1 MEGEAVA
8 SLQQEREEEEFLKA
22 VSSGHSSG
30 AEIDKNS
37 NSQRKVQDIEE
48 ALAHVEAVDNKM
60 VVRDGDINRRPK
72 HGSETKKLNMSGK
85 VIGRGRPGCQLVKPG
100 TSQDS
105 VRIPRA
111 NSYSSG
117 INWSRDSDSEVQQ
130 KSKTA
135 AYSPNNQLETNICTE
150 RRSLQNEDR
159 STGDKNLVCTQR
171 GVSKS
176 KKPDKVLGR
185 GLGRGLSHTKSSPE
199 VGKSEKNL
207 SVTKKSSEIPTG
219 IFNPVQSAGQTVC
232 GRGKIVVSPKD
243 NRLSPGTV
251 KNKSEEILGRG
262 HTISRYYDRRPGV
275 EQSKSREIQE
285 ETGALT
291 VQKLLDA
298 VKSLHKNELPQMPD
312 VIPRHN
318 PDSVYCEDEQSPSR

>member
-1 MEGEAVA
+1 MA
-8 SLQQEREEEEFLKA
+8 SLQQQREEEEFLKA

-30 AEIDKNS
+30 AEIDNS

-48 ALAHVEAVDNKM
+48 ALAHAEAVDNKM

-72 HGSETKKLNMSGK
+72 HGCETKKLNMNGK
-85 VIGRGRPGCQLVKPG
+85 VIGRGRPGCQLVKLG

-105 VRIPRA
+105 VGIPRA
-111 NSYSSG
+111 NSYSNG
-117 INWSRDSDSEVQQ
+117 INWSRDSDFKVQQ

-135 AYSPNNQLETNICTE
+135 AYSPNNQLETNICIE
-150 RRSLQNEDR
+150 RRSSQNEDR
-159 STGDKNLVCTQR
+159 STGDNNLVCTQR

-176 KKPDKVLGR
+176 KKPEKVVGRGVGR
-185 GLGRGLSHTKSSPE
+185 GLPHTKSSPE

-207 SVTKKSSEIPTG
+207 SVTKKSSEIQTR

-243 NRLSPGTV
+243 NRLSPGIV

-262 HTISRYYDRRPGV
+262 HTISRHYDRRPGV
-275 EQSKSREIQE
+275 EQSKSREMQE

-318 PDSVYCEDEQSPSR
+318 PDSVYCEDELSPSRCNYWIF

>member
-8 SLQQEREEEEFLKA
+8 SLQQQREEEEFLKA

-30 AEIDKNS
+30 AETDKNS

-48 ALAHVEAVDNKM
+48 TLADAEAVDNKM
-60 VVRDGDINRRPK
+60 FVRGGDINRRPK
-72 HGSETKKLNMSGK
+72 HGCETKKLNMNGN

-100 TSQDS
+100 PSQDS
-105 VRIPRA
+105 VRIPGA
-111 NSYSSG
+111 NSYARE
-117 INWSRDSDSEVQQ
+117 INWSRDSDFEVQQ

-135 AYSPNNQLETNICTE
+135 AYSPNNQLQTNICTE
-150 RRSLQNEDR
+150 RRSSQNEDR
-159 STGDKNLVCTQR
+159 STGDNSLVCTQR

-176 KKPDKVLGR
+176 KKPEKVVGRGVGR
-185 GLGRGLSHTKSSPE
+185 GLPHTKSSPK

-207 SVTKKSSEIPTG
+207 SVIKQSSETG
-219 IFNPVQSAGQTVC
+219 IFDPVQSAGQTVC

-243 NRLSPGTV
+243 NRLSTGIV

-262 HTISRYYDRRPGV
+262 HAISRYYNRRPGV

-291 VQKLLDA
+291 VQKILDA

-312 VIPRHN
+312 VIPRRN
-318 PDSVYCEDEQSPSR
+318 PDSIYCEDEQSPSR